1 MALTDIFPFA
11 EDRFILVGKI
21 TKPHGLRG
29 DVKLFSY
36 SDEPE
41 TLLRYSQVVLV
52 DNRGSLSPNLAIESA
67 RLQGKFA
74 VLKLSTIDD
83 RNSAEAIHGRG
94 VLIEK
99 TDLPPVEDD
108 EYYWYQLYDLPVS
121 TETGTLL
128 GTVSSV
134 FSNGARDI
142 MIVKD
147 QNQEYLIPILDTI
160 IKEQNKEG
168 IIIAPPPG
176 LLEINTGTN
185 E

>member
-1 MALTDIFPFA
+1 MAQTDIFTFA
-11 EDRFILVGKI
+11 EDRFILIGKI
-21 TKPHGLRG
+21 AKPHGLRG
-29 DVKLFSY
+29 EVKLFAY

-41 TLLRYSQVVLV
+41 TLLEYKQVVLV
-52 DNRGSLSPNLAIESA
+52 DSRGCLSPNYEIERV

-74 VLKLSTIDD
+74 ILKLSNIDD

-99 TDLPPVEDD
+99 KDLSPVEDD

-134 FSNGARDI
+134 FSNGAQDI

-147 QNQEYLIPILDTI
+147 QQQEYMIPILDTI
-160 IKEQNKEG
+160 IKEHNKEG

-176 LLEINTGTN
+176 LLEINSGIN